1 MGGGALSIWC
11 SPEGRGAVTLGRA
24 PTAAAAMKFSFYAMW
39 GVGFHEGPRK
49 GQHGQL
55 SLYSRTEAMHKDSGE
70 NLRRADRDSQGGL
83 GTQD

>member
-1 MGGGALSIWC
+1 M
-11 SPEGRGAVTLGRA
+11 TLGRA